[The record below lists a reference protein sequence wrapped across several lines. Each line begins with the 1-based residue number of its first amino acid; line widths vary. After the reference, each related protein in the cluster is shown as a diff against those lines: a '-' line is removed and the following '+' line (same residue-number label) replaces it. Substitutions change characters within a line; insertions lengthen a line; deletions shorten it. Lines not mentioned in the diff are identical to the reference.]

1 MHRYNLPII
10 AGERRHFQDVFH
22 VLTEWRR
29 RASASLRHR
38 WGVSVKL
45 FSRFFSKSP
54 PPPPT
59 VEERI
64 ARLNAGS
71 LDLIVDTALGADDH
85 QVRMAAIRS
94 LPDGEPL
101 RKLAGLPG
109 LAGAD
114 DLPAVLQQTAQ
125 ARLAQLIDEGSIEF
139 TGFCAAAGNRSAI
152 FAVAALCRDD
162 GRLHQA
168 LAAVDD
174 PNQLAQLVVE
184 SPSSRLRQLAAQAI
198 EDPEQLKGLLKQ
210 VRSKDKNVYRIL
222 KHKCDA
228 LNAAD
233 RKAAEI
239 QSEFNALCTSLE
251 RHSHRTYDAL
261 YPPAFEHLRARW
273 RAMTTEPEASIKLRA
288 EQAIERCGQVI
299 AEHLRDVELQAAR
312 AAADRAAHEA
322 RERARQ
328 EAEMAASAQSEAEA
342 KLRKEAAVL
351 REAEDA
357 ERAQKREAEE
367 QVFRQIG
374 GLIRK
379 ANAALGDGNT
389 QRAAGLRRAIE
400 EKLPPAPD
408 LPPYLVRH
416 LQQLDDKLNELKQW
430 KDYAVAPKRA
440 ELIEE
445 MEALIGSTEEPKILA
460 ERIKSLQQDWR
471 TIGKG
476 IVSDTSADW
485 ERFHRASQ
493 AAYQPCREYFDAQ
506 AKLRQENL
514 EKRRVLLGRLTAFE
528 AVQNTEDPDWRLL
541 GSVMREAPQE
551 WRQYF
556 PVDREENRPLQGA
569 FDESMGRLQARLDAW
584 HERNVG
590 DKQSL
595 IKRAR
600 HLLTQEDGREAI
612 EAVKRLQLQW
622 KEVAPVPRDQEQSL
636 WSEFREVCDA
646 VYQKRQQAY
655 AEYTA
660 GLEAAKLKA
669 VGLCEE
675 AERIAALSGPAL
687 LAEGTKLADLRAA
700 FDALDEMPR
709 AEARGLQDRFERAL
723 DRCETQI
730 AQQHV
735 RDVEQSFT
743 NLFAADGHVRAYG
756 WGVARGAEPSEREAL
771 KQSAESFIA
780 GVQYW
785 PKGGLQSVKDALANA
800 DCASDAD
807 GAARE
812 RAFRILCIRCE
823 IRCEMSTPPEDEALR
838 REYQVQRL
846 MQGMGQGSHT
856 DEGDWDAIALEW
868 IRMGTVSQ
876 AAYEGLQSR
885 FMRCWI
891 KRPLRSPERSTFE
904 PNDAGDRRRGDD
916 NRAGQRRHGRDG
928 STFAAGGRNRRFE
941 GEAGGAPR

>member
-1 MHRYNLPII
+1 
-10 AGERRHFQDVFH
+10 
-22 VLTEWRR
+22 
-29 RASASLRHR
+29 
-38 WGVSVKL
+38 VKL

-64 ARLNAGS
+64 ARLKAGS
-71 LDLIVDTALGADDH
+71 VDLIVDTALGADDH
-85 QVRMAAIRS
+85 NVRIAAIRS
-94 LPDGEPL
+94 LTDGEPL
-101 RKLAGLPG
+101 RKLAGLSG
-109 LAGAD
+109 LAGVG
-114 DLPAVLQQTAQ
+114 DLPVVVQQAAQ

-139 TGFCAAAGNRSAI
+139 AGFCAGAGNQPVV
-152 FAVAALCRDD
+152 FAVAALCKDD
-162 GRLHQA
+162 GRLRQA
-168 LAAVDD
+168 LAAIDD
-174 PNQLAQLVVE
+174 PNQIAQLVVE

-198 EDPEQLKGLLKQ
+198 KDPEQLKGLLKQ

-222 KHKCDA
+222 KQKCDA
-228 LNAAD
+228 LNAED

-239 QSEFNALCTSLE
+239 QSEFNTLCASLE
-251 RHSHRTYDAL
+251 RHGHRTYDAL
-261 YPPAFEHLRARW
+261 YTAAFEHLHARW
-273 RAMTTEPEASIKLRA
+273 RAMTTEPEASIKSRA
-288 EQAIERCGQVI
+288 EQAIERCRQVI
-299 AEHLRDVELQAAR
+299 AGHLRDVELQVAQ

-328 EAEMAASAQSEAEA
+328 AADETASAQSEAEA
-342 KLRKEAAVL
+342 QLRKEAAAL
-351 REAEDA
+351 REAEEA

-379 ANAALGDGNT
+379 ANSALGEGNT

-400 EKLPPAPD
+400 EKLPPAPE
-408 LPPYLVRH
+408 LPAYFVRQ

-471 TIGKG
+471 TISKG
-476 IVSDTSADW
+476 IVSDASADW
-485 ERFHRASQ
+485 ERFHQASQ

-506 AKLRQENL
+506 AKLRQANL
-514 EKRRVLLGRLTAFE
+514 EKRRTLLERLTAFE
-528 AVQNTEDPDWRLL
+528 AAQNAEDPDWRLL

-556 PVDREENRPLQGA
+556 PVDREENRPLQSA
-569 FDESMGRLQARLDAW
+569 FEESMGRLQARLDAW

-612 EAVKRLQLQW
+612 EAVKHLQLLW
-622 KEVAPVPRDQEQSL
+622 KEIAPAPRDQGQSL

-655 AEYTA
+655 TEYTA
-660 GLEAAKLKA
+660 ALEAAKLKA

-675 AERIAALSGPAL
+675 TERIAALTGPVL
-687 LAEGTKLADLRAA
+687 QAEGAKLPDLRAA

-709 AEARGLQDRFERAL
+709 AEARGLEDRFERAL
-723 DRCETQI
+723 GRCETQI
-730 AQQHV
+730 AQQHI

-743 NLFAADGHVRAYG
+743 SLFEADRHVRAYG
-756 WGVARGAEPSEREAL
+756 WGVAQGAEPSERETL

-780 GVQYW
+780 GVQHW
-785 PKGGLQSVKDALANA
+785 PKGGLQAVKDALANA
-800 DCASDAD
+800 NSTSDAD
-807 GAARE
+807 SAARE
-812 RAFRILCIRCE
+812 KAFRILCIRCE
-823 IRCEMSTPPEDEALR
+823 IRSEVSTPPEDEALR

-846 MQGMGQGSHT
+846 MQGMGQGSHAE
-856 DEGDWDAIALEW
+856 EGDWDAMALEW
-868 IRMGTVSQ
+868 IRMGAVSP
-876 AAYEGLQSR
+876 AAYEGLHGR
-885 FMRCWI
+885 FMRCWT
-891 KRPLRSPERSTFE
+891 KRPLRSPERSTFKL
-904 PNDAGDRRRGDD
+904 DAGDRRSADD
-916 NRAGQRRHGRDG
+916 DSRAGQRRHGRDG
-928 STFAAGGRNRRFE
+928 STFAAGGRNRR
-941 GEAGGAPR
+941 